1 MQFKRLRRRFRR
13 QLKRQQR
20 QVEHLSANAEETLE
34 RNFWRRLAH
43 LQTVR
48 RFVAGWIVLMALI
61 IGCLVAQFQSLS
73 NYYQKLEPVPG
84 GIYTE
89 GMVGSITNINPIY
102 ATNDVDRSLS
112 RLLFAGLLTYDANGK
127 LVPCLASSY
136 QVAADSKTYTVHL
149 KHGLTWQDG
158 KPITASDVAFTFNT
172 IKDPDAQSPL
182 LSAWQR
188 IAITTPDPYTVQFV
202 LPSALADFPYM
213 LTTGIVPKHLLAV
226 INPVDLR
233 SADFNTITP
242 VGAGPF
248 MWHGLQVSGNNP
260 ADSEEQV
267 ALLPF
272 SHYVLGEPKLDEFIM
287 RAYTSEDHLRQVFQ
301 SGQLSAAAG
310 LSSVPADKP
319 DGTQVHSLIMSA
331 GTYVFF
337 KTTSGV
343 LADAKVRQALV
354 LASKPDDILGSLGY
368 MTRPVV
374 SPLLAGQLAFNK
386 AYAQKTGDLTA
397 ARLLL
402 QQDGWLP
409 GTNGIFTKNNQP
421 LTFNMIATDTP
432 EYQKVTDRLRSQ
444 WRALGAKVH
453 VQLVTTNDYNSVL
466 ANHDYD
472 ATLYGI
478 AIGQDPDVYAY
489 WDSSQADVRSNNRL
503 NLSEWNNKTADDA
516 LESGRTRL
524 DPRLRAVKY
533 APFLQAWQQDAPAL
547 GLYQPRFLYL
557 TRGTVYGLTT
567 QQIDVGT
574 SRYNG
579 IQNWEIRSARV
590 TQE

>member
-20 QVEHLSANAEETLE
+20 QVENLSANAEQTLE
-34 RNFWRRLAH
+34 RNFWRRLTH
-43 LQTVR
+43 LKTVR
-48 RFVAGWIVLMALI
+48 RFVAGWIILMALI
-61 IGCLVAQFQSLS
+61 IGCLVAQFQNLS

-89 GMVGSITNINPIY
+89 GMVGSITNINPMY

-112 RLLFAGLLTYDANGK
+112 RLLFAGLLTYNVDGK
-127 LVPCLASSY
+127 LAPCLASSY

-149 KHGLTWQDG
+149 KHGLTWHDG
-158 KPITASDVAFTFNT
+158 QPITAGDVVFTFNT
-172 IKDPDAQSPL
+172 IKDPDAQSPM

-188 IAITTPDPYTVQFV
+188 ITITAPDPYTVQFV

-213 LTTGIVPKHLLAV
+213 LTTGIVPKHLLAAV
-226 INPVDLR
+226 KPADLR
-233 SADFNTITP
+233 SADFNTISP

-272 SHYVLGEPKLDEFIM
+272 SRYALGEPKLNEFIL
-287 RAYTSEDHLRQVFQ
+287 RAYTSADHLRQVFD

-310 LSSVPADKP
+310 LSAVPVDKP
-319 DGTQVHSLIMSA
+319 ANAQIHSLIMSA

-337 KTTSGV
+337 KTTTGV

-354 LASKPDDILGSLGY
+354 LASKPNDIIGSLGY
-368 MTRPVV
+368 MTHPVV

-386 AYAQKTGDLTA
+386 TYVQKTGDLTA

-402 QQDGWLP
+402 QQDGWQP
-409 GTNGIFTKNNQP
+409 GANGLLTKNNQP
-421 LTFNMIATDTP
+421 LTFNLIATDTP
-432 EYQKVTDRLRSQ
+432 EYHMVADRLQSQ

-524 DPRLRAVKY
+524 DPQLRTVKY

-547 GLYQPRFLYL
+547 GLYQPRYLYL

-567 QQIDVGT
+567 RFIDSSTG
-574 SRYNG
+574 RYNG
-579 IQNWEIRSARV
+579 VQNWEIRSARV